1 MNLKKKNLIEV
12 IAYICYTATEH
23 TNGWE
28 EGLEGSLPKIDW
40 EKYFQCTS
48 FTVSCLL
55 CKNTKL
61 GLDGVESD
69 IMLDIL
75 CERPVKDLEEWQ
87 VIAEAVVNYFNYNI
101 DTPFSEYMEIVMK
114 DYVPA

>member
-1 MNLKKKNLIEV
+1 MKLKKKKLIEV

-23 TNGWE
+23 TKGWEKGWE
-28 EGLEGSLPKIDW
+28 EGLPKIDW

-55 CKNTKL
+55 SQNTKF
-61 GLDGVESD
+61 GDEGVESD
-69 IMLDIL
+69 IMLDLL

-87 VIAEAVVNYFNYNI
+87 VIAEEVVGSFN
-101 DTPFSEYMEIVMK
+101 
-114 DYVPA
+114 